1 MAMAAAPNACSP
13 RGVRRAIAWRGG
25 AGQIEIPR
33 AQLRFA
39 VVPPVAVALVSCPM
53 SGYPLDHFVADLEF
67 VLTAAGSE
75 EDVLEAVAPLAQK
88 FAAEMARPA
97 AADFAW
103 HEKYGMGDLEL
114 FQAPDD
120 GLLIVLGA
128 WQPGH
133 GVPPH
138 DHGTWAVVV
147 GIEGSERNTL
157 WRRLDDGARP
167 GHAEIDR
174 LETKAL
180 GPGDVLTMDSAAIHS
195 VENGADEISY
205 TLHVYGQNLATSG
218 RRQYD
223 PEAQSVRFVAYDL
236 A

>member
-1 MAMAAAPNACSP
+1 
-13 RGVRRAIAWRGG
+13 
-25 AGQIEIPR
+25 
-33 AQLRFA
+33 
-39 VVPPVAVALVSCPM
+39 M
-53 SGYPLDHFVADLEF
+53 SSYPIDHFVSDLEF

-75 EDVLEAVAPLAQK
+75 DDVLQAVAPLAQK

-114 FQAPDD
+114 YQAPDD
-120 GLLIVLGA
+120 GLLITLGA

-147 GIEGSERNTL
+147 GIEGNEHNLL
-157 WRRLDDGARP
+157 WRRLDDGSRP
-167 GHAEIDR
+167 GYAEIDK
-174 LETKAL
+174 LETKL
-180 GPGDVLTMDSAAIHS
+180 VSPGGVLTMTAEDIHS
-195 VENGADEISY
+195 GDNSGEGVSY
-205 TLHVYGQNLATSG
+205 TLHVYGQSLETSG

-223 PEAQSVRFVAYDL
+223 PEARSVQFVAYDL

>member
-1 MAMAAAPNACSP
+1 
-13 RGVRRAIAWRGG
+13 
-25 AGQIEIPR
+25 
-33 AQLRFA
+33 
-39 VVPPVAVALVSCPM
+39 M
-53 SGYPLDHFVADLEF
+53 SSYPIDHFVSDLEF

-75 EDVLEAVAPLAQK
+75 DDVLQAVAPLAQK
-88 FAAEMARPA
+88 FAAEMTRPA

-114 FQAPDD
+114 YQAPDD
-120 GLLIVLGA
+120 GILITLGA

-147 GIEGSERNTL
+147 GIEGNEHNLL
-157 WRRLDDGARP
+157 WRRLDDGSRP
-167 GHAEIDR
+167 GYAEIDK
-174 LETKAL
+174 LETKL
-180 GPGDVLTMDSAAIHS
+180 VSPGEVLTMTAEDIHS
-195 VENGADEISY
+195 VDNSGEDVSY
-205 TLHVYGQNLATSG
+205 TLHVYGQSLETSG

-223 PEAQSVRFVAYDL
+223 PEARSVQFVAYDL